1 MAKAPQQGAAK
12 AVVDDTAEK
21 CGIIMPI
28 AGMPGYEATH
38 WAEVLSL
45 ISRAIASTGRLAEP
59 VWAGGA
65 ADIIQERIVR
75 NLYEQPIAVCDVSG
89 LNSNV
94 MLELGMRLAFGKPTI
109 IVTDEVLKPPFDINA
124 IEYLP
129 YPRDLHILRAEAF
142 IERLA
147 ERIDDISARA
157 KANEYR
163 PFIKTF
169 GPIEPGTPGT
179 DVIPLERAVLDQLEQ
194 MSSAIRRL
202 ERQGNPSAQAAQI
215 FGFSKPDTMTGLF
228 SKWTEKTPDAPM
240 TVRVPIAEKD
250 KVLRKLRGLRGVA
263 FASLIGEENGEA
275 SIGLM
280 TEELPEKSANILKMM
295 IVEAM
300 GPAGTLEGMT
310 KGPD

>member
-1 MAKAPQQGAAK
+1 MAKAPQQGAGQA
-12 AVVDDTAEK
+12 AVDNKAEK

-28 AGMPGYEATH
+28 AGMPGYEPTH
-38 WAEVLSL
+38 WAEVLAL
-45 ISRAIASTGRLAEP
+45 ISRAITNTGRIAEP

-129 YPRDLHILRAEAF
+129 YPRDLHILRTEAF

-147 ERIDDISARA
+147 ERIDDISDRARS
-157 KANEYR
+157 NEYR

-179 DVIPLERAVLDQLEQ
+179 DAIPLERAVLDQLEQ

-202 ERQGNPSAQAAQI
+202 ERQGGSTVPAQTFAFA
-215 FGFSKPDTMTGLF
+215 KPDVFRGLF
-228 SKWTEKTPDAPM
+228 PKSAEQGFQPPM
-240 TVRVPIAEKD
+240 TARIPIAEKD

-263 FASLIGEENGEA
+263 IASLIGEGGGEA
-275 SIGLM
+275 TIGLM
-280 TEELPEKSANILKMM
+280 LDEQSDQSYRIL
-295 IVEAM
+295 ITLIQDAI
-300 GPAGTLEGMT
+300 GPNGSLEGFVS
-310 KGPD
+310 GE

>member
-1 MAKAPQQGAAK
+1 MAQNPKNATAAER
-12 AVVDDTAEK
+12 DNPDR

-28 AGMPGYEATH
+28 AAMPGYEADH

-45 ISRAIASTGRLAEP
+45 ISRAISNSGRTPEP

-75 NLYEQPIAVCDVSG
+75 NLFDLPMAVCDVSG

-109 IVTDEVLKPPFDINA
+109 IITDELMKPPFDINA
-124 IEYLP
+124 IEYIP

-147 ERIDDISARA
+147 ERIEQLSELA
-157 KANEYR
+157 KSSEYR

-179 DVIPLERAVLDQLEQ
+179 EGIPIGNAVLSQLEQ
-194 MSSAIRRL
+194 MGSAIRRL
-202 ERQGNPSAQAAQI
+202 ERSQTGGSIAANAIYTSANPQDTWASPENLNRLTHVVTLSGNDHKAV
-215 FGFSKPDTMTGLF
+215 
-228 SKWTEKTPDAPM
+228 
-240 TVRVPIAEKD
+240 VR
-250 KVLRKLRGLRGVA
+250 RLRGLRGV
-263 FASLIGEENGEA
+263 FAVFSLPENLAGPNKLGVIIDNMSPLKTEVTLA
-275 SIGLM
+275 SIQEVIGADSFIS
-280 TEELPEKSANILKMM
+280 PIAKSKFF
-295 IVEAM
+295 
-300 GPAGTLEGMT
+300 
-310 KGPD
+310 